1 MVAKNNKEIPDYKT
15 VAGAW
20 EIAQKFADTEAK
32 SAKSLYCF
40 DSSLPY
46 KKDIIALALLNLLT
60 SNDFKNLLL
69 SKGEAGE
76 KMLSTIS
83 NLMFSLTTIY
93 IPDKE
98 DYKKII
104 ELNNF
109 TTEIG
114 NIGNLNDKNLLKKLK
129 KATV

>member
-20 EIAQKFADTEAK
+20 EIAQKFADAEAK
-32 SAKSLYCF
+32 NVKSLYCF
-40 DSSLPY
+40 DSALPY

-60 SNDFKNLLL
+60 SSDFKNLLL
-69 SKGEAGE
+69 NKGEAGE

-93 IPDKE
+93 IPDE
-98 DYKKII
+98 TDYKNIIASKNFIAKIS
-104 ELNNF
+104 
-109 TTEIG
+109 
-114 NIGNLNDKNLLKKLK
+114 K
-129 KATV
+129 